1 MSLRAHVSD
10 TESLRH
16 RVAISVLVFLQVT
29 LVPIFGF
36 SATYLL
42 KIDRDAFSVS
52 VRTELIQWI
61 VVAGLLY
68 GVFSLTLALLLGG
81 YKPLSVVSRGGWIP
95 VLGLSRRK
103 GDPELVD
110 LSRLSLHVSPYGRMA
125 RLVDKKV
132 RSEGIDLISVH
143 GGLQLI
149 AVPLQVMLIAI
160 PLAIMEGVPESVM
173 RPERAFELGMAGY
186 LFSLWLAVRMQ
197 PLVSQH
203 LVVFA
208 AMFRT
213 VIWRVS
219 RFSWIL
225 PILIFWFTARFL
237 LEASLEWLEVDLS
250 KWNDIHIESL
260 VLDAVAP
267 EAEIPPKAII
277 DFLIAISVL
286 PLATFTSISV
296 LGGSNGIPAWMLSSE
311 DRMENLQMDLLEA
324 PDEEVPT
331 LEDLGVGDILQT
343 ELEDDEEE
351 AGGMIDIP
359 FELSGRG

>member
-1 MSLRAHVSD
+1 MSD
-10 TESLRH
+10 TDSLRH

-42 KIDRDAFSVS
+42 KIDRGAFSVS
-52 VRTELIQWI
+52 IRTELIEWI

-68 GVFSLTLALLLGG
+68 GIFSLSLALLLGG
-81 YKPLSVVSRGGWIP
+81 YKPLSVVRRGGWMP

-103 GDPELVD
+103 GDPGLVD
-110 LSRLSLHVSPYGRMA
+110 LSRLTLHESPYGRMT

-132 RSEGIDLISVH
+132 RDEGIDLISVH

-186 LFSLWLAVRMQ
+186 LLSLWLAVRLQ
-197 PLVSQH
+197 PFVSQH

-219 RFSWIL
+219 KFSWIL

-237 LEASLEWLEVDLS
+237 LEASLGWLEVDLS
-250 KWNDIHIESL
+250 KWNDVQIESL
-260 VLDAVAP
+260 VLDTVAP
-267 EAEIPPKAII
+267 NAEVPPNAII

-296 LGGSNGIPAWMLSSE
+296 LGGSNGIPSWMHSAE
-311 DRMENLQMDLLEA
+311 DKMENLQMDLLEA
-324 PDEEVPT
+324 PDD
-331 LEDLGVGDILQT
+331 EDPDQQPP
-343 ELEDDEEE
+343 ELNESGFMDKLDYEDGDEEE
-351 AGGMIDIP
+351 GGMIDIP
-359 FELSGRG
+359 FELSGGS

>member
-1 MSLRAHVSD
+1 M
-10 TESLRH
+10 
-16 RVAISVLVFLQVT
+16 
-29 LVPIFGF
+29 
-36 SATYLL
+36 
-42 KIDRDAFSVS
+42 
-52 VRTELIQWI
+52 
-61 VVAGLLY
+61 
-68 GVFSLTLALLLGG
+68 
-81 YKPLSVVSRGGWIP
+81 P

-110 LSRLSLHVSPYGRMA
+110 LSRLTLHESPYGRMT

-132 RSEGIDLISVH
+132 RDEGIDLISVH

-186 LFSLWLAVRMQ
+186 LLSLWLAVRLQ
-197 PLVSQH
+197 PFVSQH

-219 RFSWIL
+219 KFSWIL

-237 LEASLEWLEVDLS
+237 LEASLGWLEVDLS
-250 KWNDIHIESL
+250 KWNDVQIESL
-260 VLDAVAP
+260 VLDTVAP
-267 EAEIPPKAII
+267 NAEVPPNAII

-296 LGGSNGIPAWMLSSE
+296 LGGSNGIPSWMHSAE
-311 DRMENLQMDLLEA
+311 DKMENLQMDLLEA
-324 PDEEVPT
+324 PDD
-331 LEDLGVGDILQT
+331 EDPDQQPP
-343 ELEDDEEE
+343 ELNESGFMDKLDYEDGDEEE
-351 AGGMIDIP
+351 GGMIDIP
-359 FELSGRG
+359 FELSGGS

>member
-1 MSLRAHVSD
+1 MSD
-10 TESLRH
+10 TDSLRH

-42 KIDRDAFSVS
+42 KIDRGAFSVS
-52 VRTELIQWI
+52 IRTELIEWI

-68 GVFSLTLALLLGG
+68 GIFSLSLALLLGG
-81 YKPLSVVSRGGWIP
+81 YKPLSVVRRGGWMP

-110 LSRLSLHVSPYGRMA
+110 LSRLTLHESPYGRMT

-132 RSEGIDLISVH
+132 RDEGIDLISVH

-186 LFSLWLAVRMQ
+186 LLSLWLAVRLQ
-197 PLVSQH
+197 PFVSQH

-219 RFSWIL
+219 KFSWIL

-237 LEASLEWLEVDLS
+237 LEASLGWLEVDLS
-250 KWNDIHIESL
+250 KWNDVQIESL
-260 VLDAVAP
+260 VLDTVAP
-267 EAEIPPKAII
+267 NAEVPPNAII

-296 LGGSNGIPAWMLSSE
+296 LGGSNGIPSWMHSAE
-311 DRMENLQMDLLEA
+311 DKMENLQMDLLEA
-324 PDEEVPT
+324 PDDEDPDQQPPELNESGFMDKLDYEDGDGEE
-331 LEDLGVGDILQT
+331 
-343 ELEDDEEE
+343 
-351 AGGMIDIP
+351 GGMIDIP
-359 FELSGRG
+359 FELSGGS

>member
-1 MSLRAHVSD
+1 MSD
-10 TESLRH
+10 TDSLRH

-42 KIDRDAFSVS
+42 KIDRGAFSVS
-52 VRTELIQWI
+52 VRTELIEWI

-68 GVFSLTLALLLGG
+68 GIFSLSLALLLGG
-81 YKPLSVVSRGGWIP
+81 YKPLSVVRRGGWMP

-103 GDPELVD
+103 GDPGLVD
-110 LSRLSLHVSPYGRMA
+110 LSRLTLHESPYGRMT

-132 RSEGIDLISVH
+132 RDEGIDLISVH

-186 LFSLWLAVRMQ
+186 LLSLWLAVRLQ
-197 PLVSQH
+197 PFVSQH

-237 LEASLEWLEVDLS
+237 LEASLGWLEVDLS
-250 KWNDIHIESL
+250 KWNDVQIESL
-260 VLDAVAP
+260 VLDTVAP
-267 EAEIPPKAII
+267 NAEVPPNAII

-296 LGGSNGIPAWMLSSE
+296 LGGSNGIPSWMHSAE
-311 DRMENLQMDLLEA
+311 DKMENLQMDLLEA
-324 PDEEVPT
+324 PDD
-331 LEDLGVGDILQT
+331 EDPDQQPP
-343 ELEDDEEE
+343 ELNESGFMDKLDYEDGDEEE
-351 AGGMIDIP
+351 GGMIDIP
-359 FELSGRG
+359 FELSGGS

>member
-1 MSLRAHVSD
+1 MSD
-10 TESLRH
+10 TDSLRH

-42 KIDRDAFSVS
+42 KIDRGAFSVS
-52 VRTELIQWI
+52 VRTELIEWI

-68 GVFSLTLALLLGG
+68 GIFSLTLALLLGG
-81 YKPLSVVSRGGWIP
+81 YKPLSVVRRGGWMP

-110 LSRLSLHVSPYGRMA
+110 LSRLTLHESPYGRMT

-132 RSEGIDLISVH
+132 RDEGIDLISVH

-173 RPERAFELGMAGY
+173 RPERAFELGMAGC
-186 LFSLWLAVRMQ
+186 LLSLWLAVRLQ
-197 PLVSQH
+197 PFVSQH

-219 RFSWIL
+219 KFSWIL

-237 LEASLEWLEVDLS
+237 LEASLGWLEVDLS
-250 KWNDIHIESL
+250 KWNDVQIESL
-260 VLDAVAP
+260 VLDTVAP
-267 EAEIPPKAII
+267 NAEVPPNAII

-296 LGGSNGIPAWMLSSE
+296 LGGSNGIPSWMHSAE
-311 DRMENLQMDLLEA
+311 DKMENLQMDLLEA
-324 PDEEVPT
+324 PDDEDPDQQPPELNESGFMDKLDYEDGDGEE
-331 LEDLGVGDILQT
+331 
-343 ELEDDEEE
+343 
-351 AGGMIDIP
+351 GGMIDIP
-359 FELSGRG
+359 FELSGGS

>member
-1 MSLRAHVSD
+1 M
-10 TESLRH
+10 
-16 RVAISVLVFLQVT
+16 
-29 LVPIFGF
+29 
-36 SATYLL
+36 
-42 KIDRDAFSVS
+42 
-52 VRTELIQWI
+52 
-61 VVAGLLY
+61 
-68 GVFSLTLALLLGG
+68 
-81 YKPLSVVSRGGWIP
+81 P
-95 VLGLSRRK
+95 VLGLSRKK

-110 LSRLSLHVSPYGRMA
+110 LSRLTLHESPYGRMT

-132 RSEGIDLISVH
+132 RDEGIDLISVH

-186 LFSLWLAVRMQ
+186 LLSLWLAVRLQ
-197 PLVSQH
+197 PFVSQH

-219 RFSWIL
+219 KFSWIL

-237 LEASLEWLEVDLS
+237 LEASLGWLEVDLS
-250 KWNDIHIESL
+250 KWNDVQIESL
-260 VLDAVAP
+260 VLDTVAP
-267 EAEIPPKAII
+267 NAEVPPNAII

-296 LGGSNGIPAWMLSSE
+296 LGGSNGIPSWMHSAE
-311 DRMENLQMDLLEA
+311 DKMENLQMDLLEA
-324 PDEEVPT
+324 PDDEDPDQQPPELNESGFMDKLDYEDGDGEE
-331 LEDLGVGDILQT
+331 
-343 ELEDDEEE
+343 
-351 AGGMIDIP
+351 GGMIDIP
-359 FELSGRG
+359 FELSGGS

>member
-1 MSLRAHVSD
+1 MSD
-10 TESLRH
+10 TDSLRH

-42 KIDRDAFSVS
+42 KIDRGAFSVS
-52 VRTELIQWI
+52 IRTELIEWI

-68 GVFSLTLALLLGG
+68 GIFSLSLALLLGG
-81 YKPLSVVSRGGWIP
+81 YKPLSVVRRGGWMP

-110 LSRLSLHVSPYGRMA
+110 LSRLTLHESPYGRMT

-132 RSEGIDLISVH
+132 RDEGIDLISVH

-186 LFSLWLAVRMQ
+186 LLSLWLAVRLQ
-197 PLVSQH
+197 PFVSQH

-237 LEASLEWLEVDLS
+237 LEASLGWLEVDLS
-250 KWNDIHIESL
+250 KWNDVQIESL
-260 VLDAVAP
+260 VLDTVAP
-267 EAEIPPKAII
+267 NAEVPPNAII

-296 LGGSNGIPAWMLSSE
+296 LGGSNGIPSWMHSAE
-311 DRMENLQMDLLEA
+311 DKMENLQMDLLEA
-324 PDEEVPT
+324 PDDEDPDQQPPELNESGFMDKLDYEDGDGEE
-331 LEDLGVGDILQT
+331 
-343 ELEDDEEE
+343 
-351 AGGMIDIP
+351 GGMIDIP
-359 FELSGRG
+359 FELSGGS

>member
-1 MSLRAHVSD
+1 LRAHVSD

-42 KIDRDAFSVS
+42 KIDREAFSIS
-52 VRTELIQWI
+52 VRTELIEWI

-81 YKPLSVVSRGGWIP
+81 YKPLSVVSRGGWMP
-95 VLGLSRRK
+95 VFGLSRRK

-110 LSRLSLHVSPYGRMA
+110 LSRLSLHASPYGRMT

-132 RSEGIDLISVH
+132 RTEGIDLISVH

-160 PLAIMEGVPESVM
+160 PLAIMEGVPESIM

-237 LEASLEWLEVDLS
+237 LEASLDWLEVDLS
-250 KWNDIHIESL
+250 KWNDVQIESL

-296 LGGSNGIPAWMLSSE
+296 LGGSNGIPTWMLSSE

-324 PDEEVPT
+324 PDDEVPS
-331 LEDLGVGDILQT
+331 LEDLGVEDVLQT
-343 ELEDDEEE
+343 ELDEGEDEE
-351 AGGMIDIP
+351 GGMIDIP
-359 FELSGRG
+359 FEL

>member
-1 MSLRAHVSD
+1 MSD
-10 TESLRH
+10 TDSLRH

-42 KIDRDAFSVS
+42 KIDRGAFSVS
-52 VRTELIQWI
+52 VRTELIEWI

-68 GVFSLTLALLLGG
+68 GIFSLSLALLLGG
-81 YKPLSVVSRGGWIP
+81 YKPLSVVRRGGWMP

-110 LSRLSLHVSPYGRMA
+110 LSRLTLHESPYGRMT

-132 RSEGIDLISVH
+132 RDEGIDLISVH

-186 LFSLWLAVRMQ
+186 LLSLWLAVRLQ
-197 PLVSQH
+197 PFVSQH

-237 LEASLEWLEVDLS
+237 LEASLGWLEVDLS
-250 KWNDIHIESL
+250 KWNDVQIESL
-260 VLDAVAP
+260 VLDTVAP
-267 EAEIPPKAII
+267 NAEVPPNAII

-296 LGGSNGIPAWMLSSE
+296 LGGSNGIPSWMHSAE
-311 DRMENLQMDLLEA
+311 DKMENLQMDLLEA
-324 PDEEVPT
+324 PDDEDPDQQPPELNESGFMDKLDYEDGDGEE
-331 LEDLGVGDILQT
+331 
-343 ELEDDEEE
+343 
-351 AGGMIDIP
+351 GGMIDIP
-359 FELSGRG
+359 FELSGGS

>member
-1 MSLRAHVSD
+1 MSD
-10 TESLRH
+10 TDSLRH

-42 KIDRDAFSVS
+42 KIDRGAFSVS
-52 VRTELIQWI
+52 VRTELIEWI

-68 GVFSLTLALLLGG
+68 GIFSLTLALLLGG
-81 YKPLSVVSRGGWIP
+81 YKPLSVVRRGGWMP

-103 GDPELVD
+103 GDPGLVD
-110 LSRLSLHVSPYGRMA
+110 LSRLTLHESPYGRMT

-132 RSEGIDLISVH
+132 RDEGIDLISVH

-186 LFSLWLAVRMQ
+186 LLSLWLAVRLQ
-197 PLVSQH
+197 PFVSQH

-237 LEASLEWLEVDLS
+237 LEASLGWLEVDLS
-250 KWNDIHIESL
+250 KWNDVQIESL
-260 VLDAVAP
+260 VLDTVAP
-267 EAEIPPKAII
+267 NAEVPPNAII

-296 LGGSNGIPAWMLSSE
+296 LGGSNGIPSWMHSAE
-311 DRMENLQMDLLEA
+311 DKMENLQMDLLEA
-324 PDEEVPT
+324 PDDEDPDQQPPELNESGFMDKLDYEDGDGEE
-331 LEDLGVGDILQT
+331 
-343 ELEDDEEE
+343 
-351 AGGMIDIP
+351 GGMIDIP
-359 FELSGRG
+359 FELSGGS

>member
-1 MSLRAHVSD
+1 MSD
-10 TESLRH
+10 TDSLRH

-42 KIDRDAFSVS
+42 KIDRGAFSVS
-52 VRTELIQWI
+52 VRTELIEWI

-68 GVFSLTLALLLGG
+68 GIFSLSLALLLGG
-81 YKPLSVVSRGGWIP
+81 YKPLSVVRRGGWMP

-110 LSRLSLHVSPYGRMA
+110 LSRLTLHESPYGRMT

-132 RSEGIDLISVH
+132 RDEGIDLISVH

-186 LFSLWLAVRMQ
+186 LLSLWLAVRLQ
-197 PLVSQH
+197 PFVSQH

-237 LEASLEWLEVDLS
+237 LEASLGWLEVDLS
-250 KWNDIHIESL
+250 KWNDVQIESL
-260 VLDAVAP
+260 VLDTVAP
-267 EAEIPPKAII
+267 NAEVPPNAII

-296 LGGSNGIPAWMLSSE
+296 LGGSNGIPSWMHSAE
-311 DRMENLQMDLLEA
+311 DKMENLQMDLLEA
-324 PDEEVPT
+324 PDD
-331 LEDLGVGDILQT
+331 EDPDQQPH
-343 ELEDDEEE
+343 ELNESGFMDKLDYEDGDEEE
-351 AGGMIDIP
+351 GGMIDIP
-359 FELSGRG
+359 FELSGGS

>member
-1 MSLRAHVSD
+1 MSD
-10 TESLRH
+10 TDSLRH

-42 KIDRDAFSVS
+42 KIDRGAFSVS
-52 VRTELIQWI
+52 VRTELIEWI

-68 GVFSLTLALLLGG
+68 GIFSLSLALLLGG
-81 YKPLSVVSRGGWIP
+81 YKPLSVVRRGGWMP

-103 GDPELVD
+103 GDPGLVD
-110 LSRLSLHVSPYGRMA
+110 LSRLTLHESPYGRMT

-132 RSEGIDLISVH
+132 RDEGIDLISVH

-186 LFSLWLAVRMQ
+186 LLSLWLAVRLQ
-197 PLVSQH
+197 PFVSQH

-219 RFSWIL
+219 KFSWIL

-237 LEASLEWLEVDLS
+237 LEASLGWLEVDLS
-250 KWNDIHIESL
+250 KWNDVQIESL
-260 VLDAVAP
+260 VLDTVAP
-267 EAEIPPKAII
+267 NAEVPPNAII

-296 LGGSNGIPAWMLSSE
+296 LGGSNGIPSWMHSAE
-311 DRMENLQMDLLEA
+311 DKMENLQMDLLEA
-324 PDEEVPT
+324 PDD
-331 LEDLGVGDILQT
+331 EDPDQQPP
-343 ELEDDEEE
+343 ELNESGFMDKLDYEDGDEEE
-351 AGGMIDIP
+351 GGMIDIP
-359 FELSGRG
+359 FELSGGS

>member
-1 MSLRAHVSD
+1 MSD
-10 TESLRH
+10 TDSLRH

-42 KIDRDAFSVS
+42 KIDRGAFSVS
-52 VRTELIQWI
+52 IRTELIEWI

-68 GVFSLTLALLLGG
+68 GIFSLSLALLLGG
-81 YKPLSVVSRGGWIP
+81 YKPLSVVRRGGWMP

-103 GDPELVD
+103 GDPGLVD
-110 LSRLSLHVSPYGRMA
+110 LSRLTLHESPYGRMT

-132 RSEGIDLISVH
+132 RDEGIDLISVH

-186 LFSLWLAVRMQ
+186 LLSLWLAVRLQ
-197 PLVSQH
+197 PFVSQH

-237 LEASLEWLEVDLS
+237 LEASLGWLEVDLS
-250 KWNDIHIESL
+250 KWNDVQIESL
-260 VLDAVAP
+260 VLDTVAP
-267 EAEIPPKAII
+267 NAEVPPNAII

-296 LGGSNGIPAWMLSSE
+296 LGGSNGIPSWMHSAE
-311 DRMENLQMDLLEA
+311 DKMENLQMDLLEA
-324 PDEEVPT
+324 PDD
-331 LEDLGVGDILQT
+331 EDPDQQPP
-343 ELEDDEEE
+343 ELNESGFMDKLDYEDGDEEE
-351 AGGMIDIP
+351 GGMIDIP
-359 FELSGRG
+359 FELSGGS

>member
-1 MSLRAHVSD
+1 MSD
-10 TESLRH
+10 TDSLRH

-42 KIDRDAFSVS
+42 KIDRGAFSVS
-52 VRTELIQWI
+52 IRTELIEWI

-68 GVFSLTLALLLGG
+68 GIFSLSLALLLGG
-81 YKPLSVVSRGGWIP
+81 YKPLSVVRRGGWMP

-110 LSRLSLHVSPYGRMA
+110 LSRLTLHESPYGRMT

-132 RSEGIDLISVH
+132 RDEGIDLISVH

-186 LFSLWLAVRMQ
+186 LLSLWLAVRLQ
-197 PLVSQH
+197 PFVSQH

-237 LEASLEWLEVDLS
+237 LEASLGWLEVDLS
-250 KWNDIHIESL
+250 KWNDVQIESL
-260 VLDAVAP
+260 VLDTVAP
-267 EAEIPPKAII
+267 NAEVPPNAII

-296 LGGSNGIPAWMLSSE
+296 LGGSNGIPSWMHSAE
-311 DRMENLQMDLLEA
+311 DKMENLQMDLLEA
-324 PDEEVPT
+324 PGDEDPDQQPPE
-331 LEDLGVGDILQT
+331 LNESGFMDKLDYEDG
-343 ELEDDEEE
+343 DEEE
-351 AGGMIDIP
+351 GGMIDIP
-359 FELSGRG
+359 FELSGGS

>member
-1 MSLRAHVSD
+1 MSD
-10 TESLRH
+10 TDSLRH

-42 KIDRDAFSVS
+42 KIDRGAFSVS
-52 VRTELIQWI
+52 VRTELIEWI

-68 GVFSLTLALLLGG
+68 GIFSLSLALLLGG
-81 YKPLSVVSRGGWIP
+81 YKPLSVVRRGGWMP

-110 LSRLSLHVSPYGRMA
+110 LSRLTLHESPYGRMT

-132 RSEGIDLISVH
+132 RDEGIDLISVH

-186 LFSLWLAVRMQ
+186 LLSLWLAVRLQ
-197 PLVSQH
+197 PFVSQH

-219 RFSWIL
+219 KFSWIL

-237 LEASLEWLEVDLS
+237 LEASLGWLEVDLS
-250 KWNDIHIESL
+250 KWNDVQIESL
-260 VLDAVAP
+260 VLDTVAP
-267 EAEIPPKAII
+267 NAEVPPNAII

-296 LGGSNGIPAWMLSSE
+296 LGGSNGIPSWMHSAE
-311 DRMENLQMDLLEA
+311 DKMENLQMDLLEA
-324 PDEEVPT
+324 PDDEDPDQQPPELNESGFMDKLDYEDGDGEE
-331 LEDLGVGDILQT
+331 
-343 ELEDDEEE
+343 
-351 AGGMIDIP
+351 GGMIDIP
-359 FELSGRG
+359 FELSGGS

>member
-1 MSLRAHVSD
+1 MSD
-10 TESLRH
+10 TDSLRH

-42 KIDRDAFSVS
+42 KIDRGAFSVS
-52 VRTELIQWI
+52 VRTELIEWI

-81 YKPLSVVSRGGWIP
+81 YKPLSVVRRGGWMP

-110 LSRLSLHVSPYGRMA
+110 LSRLSLHESPYGRMT

-132 RSEGIDLISVH
+132 RDEGIDLISVH

-186 LFSLWLAVRMQ
+186 LLSLWLAVRLQ
-197 PLVSQH
+197 PFISQH

-208 AMFRT
+208 AMFRS

-219 RFSWIL
+219 RFI
-225 PILIFWFTARFL
+225 
-237 LEASLEWLEVDLS
+237 
-250 KWNDIHIESL
+250 
-260 VLDAVAP
+260 
-267 EAEIPPKAII
+267 
-277 DFLIAISVL
+277 
-286 PLATFTSISV
+286 
-296 LGGSNGIPAWMLSSE
+296 
-311 DRMENLQMDLLEA
+311 RME
-324 PDEEVPT
+324 
-331 LEDLGVGDILQT
+331 
-343 ELEDDEEE
+343 
-351 AGGMIDIP
+351 
-359 FELSGRG
+359 

>member
-1 MSLRAHVSD
+1 M
-10 TESLRH
+10 
-16 RVAISVLVFLQVT
+16 
-29 LVPIFGF
+29 
-36 SATYLL
+36 
-42 KIDRDAFSVS
+42 
-52 VRTELIQWI
+52 
-61 VVAGLLY
+61 
-68 GVFSLTLALLLGG
+68 
-81 YKPLSVVSRGGWIP
+81 P

-110 LSRLSLHVSPYGRMA
+110 LSRLTLHESPYGRMT

-132 RSEGIDLISVH
+132 RDEGIDLISVH

-186 LFSLWLAVRMQ
+186 LLSLWLAVRLQ
-197 PLVSQH
+197 PFVSQH

-219 RFSWIL
+219 KFSWIL

-237 LEASLEWLEVDLS
+237 LEASLGWLEVDLS
-250 KWNDIHIESL
+250 KWNDVQIESL
-260 VLDAVAP
+260 VLDTVAP
-267 EAEIPPKAII
+267 NAEVPPNAII

-296 LGGSNGIPAWMLSSE
+296 LGGSNGIPSWMHSAE
-311 DRMENLQMDLLEA
+311 DKMENLQMDLLEA
-324 PDEEVPT
+324 PDDEDPDQQPPELNESGFMDKLDYEDGDGEE
-331 LEDLGVGDILQT
+331 
-343 ELEDDEEE
+343 
-351 AGGMIDIP
+351 GGMIDIP
-359 FELSGRG
+359 FELSGGS

>member
-1 MSLRAHVSD
+1 MSLRVHMSD

-16 RVAISVLVFLQVT
+16 RVALSFLVFLQVT

-42 KIDRDAFSVS
+42 KIDRGAFSVS
-52 VRTELIQWI
+52 VRTELIEWI
-61 VVAGLLY
+61 IIAGLLY
-68 GVFSLTLALLLGG
+68 GIFSLSLALLLGG
-81 YKPLSVVSRGGWIP
+81 YKPLSVVKRGGWLP

-110 LSRLSLHVSPYGRMA
+110 LSRISLYSSPYGRMT

-149 AVPLQVMLIAI
+149 AVPIQVLLIAI

-186 LFSLWLAVRMQ
+186 LVSLWLAVRMQ
-197 PLVSQH
+197 PFISQH

-237 LEASLEWLEVDLS
+237 LEASLDWLEVDFS
-250 KWNDIHIESL
+250 KWNEIHIESL
-260 VLDAVAP
+260 VLDRIAP
-267 EAEIPPKAII
+267 DAEVPPKAII

-296 LGGSNGIPAWMLSSE
+296 LGGSNGIPKWMLSTE
-311 DRMENLQMDLLEA
+311 DRMENLQMGLLEA

-331 LEDLGVGDILQT
+331 LDDLGVGGILH
-343 ELEDDEEE
+343 EDEGEGDDD
-351 AGGMIDIP
+351 GGMIDIP
-359 FELSGRG
+359 FELFDGN

>member
-1 MSLRAHVSD
+1 MSD
-10 TESLRH
+10 TDSLRH

-42 KIDRDAFSVS
+42 KIDRGAFSVS
-52 VRTELIQWI
+52 VRTELIEWI

-68 GVFSLTLALLLGG
+68 GIFSLSLALLLGG
-81 YKPLSVVSRGGWIP
+81 YKPLSVVRRGGWMP

-103 GDPELVD
+103 GDPGLVD
-110 LSRLSLHVSPYGRMA
+110 LSRLTLHESPYGRMT

-132 RSEGIDLISVH
+132 RDEGIDLISVH

-186 LFSLWLAVRMQ
+186 LLSLWLAVRLQ
-197 PLVSQH
+197 PFVSQH

-219 RFSWIL
+219 KFSWIL

-237 LEASLEWLEVDLS
+237 LEASLGWLEVDLS
-250 KWNDIHIESL
+250 KWNDVQIESL
-260 VLDAVAP
+260 VLDTVAP
-267 EAEIPPKAII
+267 NAEVPPNAII

-296 LGGSNGIPAWMLSSE
+296 LGGSNGIPSWMHSAE
-311 DRMENLQMDLLEA
+311 DKMENLQMDLLEA
-324 PDEEVPT
+324 PDD
-331 LEDLGVGDILQT
+331 EDPDQQPP
-343 ELEDDEEE
+343 ELNESGFMDKLDYEDGDEEE
-351 AGGMIDIP
+351 EGMIDIP
-359 FELSGRG
+359 FELSGGS